1 MEKALLTLR
10 DVERITGL
18 ARSTLYRRLSEGRL
32 RGIQL
37 DNGQWRIPSGEVR
50 KILGG
55 NYAVDPASGGV

>member
-18 ARSTLYRRLSEGRL
+18 TRSTLYRRLSEGRL
-32 RGIQL
+32 VGFQL
-37 DNGQWRIPSGEVR
+37 DNGQWRIPRAEVQ

-55 NYAVDPASGGV
+55 DDALDSVFGGI

>member
-32 RGIQL
+32 VGIQL
-37 DNGQWRIPSGEVR
+37 DNGQWRIPDAEVR

-55 NYAVDPASGGV
+55 DDTADSVFGGV

>member
-32 RGIQL
+32 EGIQL
-37 DNGQWRIPSGEVR
+37 DNGQWRIARAEVR

-55 NYAVDPASGGV
+55 YDALDSASGGV

>member
-32 RGIQL
+32 VGIQL
-37 DNGQWRIPSGEVR
+37 DNGQWRIPRAEVQ

-55 NYAVDPASGGV
+55 YDALEAASGV